1 MSFPTTQ
8 NFGVSIPKNI
18 QAAGNT
24 YGPQAFG
31 SGFNASKI
39 PGLAF
44 NSNVKVS
51 SGLPN
56 ISKPQ
61 DYSSKGT
68 KVSTKNVV
76 KSINKASD
84 QQIAKSV
91 GGVLSRGSVITPDVA
106 SGSISVNKV
115 ADVRQGLKSSANSI
129 KNDINKDFKTDKMTK
144 NVGNVAI
151 PIKGVGGKDQ
161 LFVDS
166 AKAVANEGKYILKE
180 AADDAK
186 DLFRNPTGGPV
197 NRSTF
202 PGRRVGSGTRLMAPA
217 TTPTAVAI
225 AKSAPAAAPAS
236 KPVSAPPTKA
246 AATQKAIAPAT
257 APTAAAIAKAISPSA
272 PAPKPA
278 AAPAKAATPAPS
290 AKPTAAAIAKAIS
303 PNAPAPK
310 PAPAPPAKPSGGGN
324 KGGGG
329 KKK

>member
-1 MSFPTTQ
+1 VSFPTTQ

-68 KVSTKNVV
+68 KVSTKDVV

-84 QQIAKSV
+84 QQVAKSV
-91 GGVLSRGSVITPDVA
+91 GGVLSRGSVITSDA
-106 SGSISVNKV
+106 TGSISVNKV
-115 ADVRQGLKSSANSI
+115 ADVRQGLKGSASSI
-129 KNDINKDFKTDKMTK
+129 KNDINKSFNTDKMTK

-161 LFVDS
+161 FFVDS

-180 AADDAK
+180 AADGAK
-186 DLFRNPTGGPV
+186 DLFQNPTGVP
-197 NRSTF
+197 NLRSTF
-202 PGRRVGSGTRLMAPA
+202 PGRRVGAGTRLMAPA
-217 TTPTAVAI
+217 TTPTAVAV
-225 AKSAPAAAPAS
+225 AKSAPAAAP
-236 KPVSAPPTKA
+236 KPAPAPPVKA
-246 AATQKAIAPAT
+246 AAKAPSAAPSK
-257 APTAAAIAKAISPSA
+257 PTAAAVAKAVSPNAPAPKPAAAAPKPSA

-278 AAPAKAATPAPS
+278 AAAP
-290 AKPTAAAIAKAIS
+290 KPS
-303 PNAPAPK
+303 APAPK
-310 PAPAPPAKPSGGGN
+310 PAPPAPKPAPPPPAKPSGGR
-324 KGGGG
+324 

>member
-51 SGLPN
+51 SGLPS

-61 DYSSKGT
+61 DYNSKGT
-68 KVSTKNVV
+68 KVSTKDVV

-84 QQIAKSV
+84 KQVAKSV
-91 GGVLSRGSVITPDVA
+91 GGMITRDGSVLTYDIAT
-106 SGSISVNKV
+106 GIGISSVS
-115 ADVRQGLKSSANSI
+115 DVRKGLKDNAGSI
-129 KNDINKDFKTDKMTK
+129 KNDINKGFKTDKMTK
-144 NVGNVAI
+144 NVGNVADV
-151 PIKGVGGKDQ
+151 KN
-161 LFVDS
+161 S
-166 AKAVANEGKYILKE
+166 
-180 AADDAK
+180 
-186 DLFRNPTGGPV
+186 
-197 NRSTF
+197 STF
-202 PGRRVGSGTRLMAPA
+202 PGGRVGTGGGREMPVANPEFGGNGAKVRQAFDARANARAIADKAPVSNRLMAPTPQVAPA
-217 TTPTAVAI
+217 TKPTAVAI
-225 AKSAPAAAPAS
+225 AKSAPAAAP
-236 KPVSAPPTKA
+236 KPAPAPPVKA
-246 AATQKAIAPAT
+246 AAK
-257 APTAAAIAKAISPSA
+257 
-272 PAPKPA
+272 
-278 AAPAKAATPAPS
+278 APS
-290 AKPTAAAIAKAIS
+290 AAPSKPTAAAVAKAVS

-310 PAPAPPAKPSGGGN
+310 AAAPAPKAAPPPPAKPSGGGN

>member
-1 MSFPTTQ
+1 VSFPTTQ

-61 DYSSKGT
+61 DYSSKGA
-68 KVSTKNVV
+68 KVSTKDVV

-129 KNDINKDFKTDKMTK
+129 KNDINKGFKTDKMTK
-144 NVGNVAI
+144 NAGNVADV
-151 PIKGVGGKDQ
+151 KN
-161 LFVDS
+161 S
-166 AKAVANEGKYILKE
+166 
-180 AADDAK
+180 
-186 DLFRNPTGGPV
+186 
-197 NRSTF
+197 STF
-202 PGRRVGSGTRLMAPA
+202 PGGRVGSGGGREMPVANPEFGGNGAKVRQAFDARANARAIADKAPVSNRLMAPA

-225 AKSAPAAAPAS
+225 AKSAPAAAP
-236 KPVSAPPTKA
+236 KPAPAPPVKA
-246 AATQKAIAPAT
+246 AAKAPSAAPSK
-257 APTAAAIAKAISPSA
+257 PTAAAVAKAVSPNAPAPKAAAPAPKASAPAPKPSA

-278 AAPAKAATPAPS
+278 PP
-290 AKPTAAAIAKAIS
+290 
-303 PNAPAPK
+303 
-310 PAPAPPAKPSGGGN
+310 PPARSSGGGN
-324 KGGGG
+324 RSGRR
-329 KKK
+329 